1 MTTHS
6 RSLRRLAPLA
16 LLLGLAACSS
26 EVTATT
32 DAGPV
37 LVDTPRSDL
46 PTTPDVPSTDVP
58 STDVPSTDVPST
70 DVPST
75 DVPSTDVSLSDAC
88 ARPDIQRLPTRI
100 DCSPRSDSGTCP
112 VGYACLPL
120 SGVVLQEFCGRAC
133 TTDCDC
139 PTAERCGS
147 YSDKAGMH
155 SLCVTANP
163 GG

>member
-46 PTTPDVPSTDVP
+46 PTTP
-58 STDVPSTDVPST
+58 